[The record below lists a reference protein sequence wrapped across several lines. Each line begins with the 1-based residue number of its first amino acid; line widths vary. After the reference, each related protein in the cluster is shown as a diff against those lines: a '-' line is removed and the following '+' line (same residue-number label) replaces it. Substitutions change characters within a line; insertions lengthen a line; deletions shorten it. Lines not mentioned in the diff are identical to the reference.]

1 MLWMGS
7 TNRPEML
14 DRALIR
20 PGRMEHMIKV
30 DAPDAPGRR
39 EIFLYYAN
47 KVRHG
52 PIDIDRLVAGTQGI
66 TPAAIQSAIQRGA
79 PRLANAAG
87 HTEISE
93 MDVLT
98 AIMEGVAGI
107 PNPISDMPEK
117 QRWQLAVHEASH
129 CVTSYHLSPSKKI
142 AFVSIVRR
150 GIGFGFML
158 PMDKEAT
165 YTYPM
170 ANIIADI
177 RVSLAGD
184 IGTKVVLGE
193 RWVGGAGDYKH
204 VRERI
209 AYLDWHGVFGGISQ
223 EYGTPS
229 TAAAER
235 IDDWI
240 KEQVDATEELLTVH
254 KPEIEALGRVL
265 LEKSELSGDEATQI
279 IEGAQHA
286 QT

>member
-30 DAPDAPGRR
+30 DPPDAHGRK
-39 EIFLYYAN
+39 EIFQYYAN
-47 KVRHG
+47 KVLHDEL
-52 PIDIDRLVAGTQGI
+52 DIDRLVSGTQGI

-79 PRLANAAG
+79 PRLANAAKRSSV
-87 HTEISE
+87 SE
-93 MDVLT
+93 MDILT
-98 AIMEGVAGI
+98 ALMEGVAGI
-107 PNPISDMPEK
+107 PNPITDMPEK

-129 CVTSYHLSPSKKI
+129 CVASYHLSPGKTI
-142 AFVSIVRR
+142 AFVSIIRR

-184 IGTKVVLGE
+184 IGTKVILGE
-193 RWVGGAGDYKH
+193 RWVGGAGDFKH

-209 AYLDWHGVFGGISQ
+209 NYLDWHGVFGGISQ
-223 EYGTPS
+223 AYGEPS
-229 TAAAER
+229 APASER
-235 IDDWI
+235 IDTWME
-240 KEQVDATEELLTVH
+240 EQIDAIESLLSAH
-254 KPEIEALGRVL
+254 KIEIEALAHAL
-265 LEKSELSGDEATQI
+265 MKKSELSGEEATQI
-279 IEGAQHA
+279 IEGAGHA
-286 QT
+286 KI